1 MKRFILVSLLAALSY
16 AAYADIQGAKI
27 DNVRLERNGDYMV
40 VDMDIDLQPMK
51 VKSNRALIIT
61 PAIANGGDSLNFS
74 SVGVYG
80 RKRYFYYVRDGRSN
94 VTGATERSFRRA
106 KRPDTLVYRSIIPYQ
121 EWMEGSYLVLN
132 HTLYGCCNAK
142 VDQQSERMLNQ
153 YFTPQPVT
161 EKIYY
166 MPTFVYIKPE
176 AEGVKTRE
184 IKGSAFV
191 DFPVNQIVIYP
202 EYRNNTSELR
212 SILATIEQVKDNSDV
227 SITALS
233 IKGYASP
240 EGTYQHNTYLA
251 RERTAALMRYVQKL
265 VHLDPKIVST
275 SYEPEDWEGLREYVE
290 SSNLPNRAAIL
301 ALIDS
306 GREPDNKE
314 WKLKST
320 YPADYQHLL
329 KNIYPALR
337 HSDYVVE
344 YTVRSYTD
352 IEEIKRVLA
361 TAPQNLSLEE
371 LYLVANSYESGS
383 DEHHEVFEVAVRMF
397 PEDEIANLNAANSAM
412 QKRDLTA
419 AARYLKRAGNSA
431 EAIYARGAYAAL
443 EEDYDTARYLFR
455 QSVKAGLAQGQI
467 AIDEI
472 NAFVASI
479 NESKPNKTK

>member
-1 MKRFILVSLLAALSY
+1 M
-16 AAYADIQGAKI
+16 
-27 DNVRLERNGDYMV
+27 
-40 VDMDIDLQPMK
+40 
-51 VKSNRALIIT
+51 
-61 PAIANGGDSLNFS
+61 
-74 SVGVYG
+74 SVGSYHVEPFKPVY
-80 RKRYFYYVRDGRSN
+80 RYVR
-94 VTGATERSFRRA
+94 
-106 KRPDTLVYRSIIPYQ
+106 
-121 EWMEGSYLVLN
+121 
-132 HTLYGCCNAK
+132 
-142 VDQQSERMLNQ
+142 
-153 YFTPQPVT
+153 
-161 EKIYY
+161 
-166 MPTFVYIKPE
+166 PE
-176 AEGVKTRE
+176 AEVVKTRSLS
-184 IKGSAFV
+184 GSAFI
-191 DFPVNQIVIYP
+191 DFPVSDTKIHP
-202 EYRNNTSELR
+202 DYRNNSVELTKIFA
-212 SILATIEQVKDNSDV
+212 SIDSVKNDKDNT
-227 SITALS
+227 ITELS

-240 EGTYQHNTYLA
+240 ESPYSNNMRLA
-251 RERTAALMRYVQKL
+251 MGRTQSLKEYVQKL
-265 VHLDPKIVST
+265 YHFGSTFINT

-479 NESKPNKTK
+479 SESKPNKTK